1 MQWKNTYHSKDKN
14 MKQNYYIKD
23 LLGNVRET
31 YVHPDANYKEC
42 VERTQYYP
50 SGLPWAERLSD
61 SFTAHPWKYNSKEYV
76 EMHGYDVYE
85 YGARGYYATI
95 GRFTSIDPLCEQTP
109 WQSPYV
115 YANNNWVNNIDWMGM
130 SADVYTSVDPEQ
142 IAKLLAFL
150 SNGNSL
156 DDYDFEGE
164 GWDVTEDWTFDESE
178 GKLNIYVNH
187 ISGEIVPGLGGY
199 IIPDAYVMVLSYYIE
214 DLRKG
219 HQLEESDVLSI
230 IGLTNDIVENYRCND
245 LYWIGKN
252 GKLYFWYMAHKQ
264 GGYAYSR
271 KVVEKSMETIKKVTK
286 PIGRV
291 IAVVSIIEEGGDIFI
306 NREITW
312 ANAANI
318 VLTGLS
324 LGLSFVPGVGPA
336 IVVATIGVITTADLI
351 VGWTTDSSLI
361 DKIDKPIVKW

>member
-1 MQWKNTYHSKDKN
+1 MNPIKSIT
-14 MKQNYYIKD
+14 KD

-31 YVHPDANYKEC
+31 YIHPDANYKEC
-42 VERTQYYP
+42 IERTQYYP

-61 SFTAHPWKYNSKEYV
+61 SFTAHPYKYNGKEFV

-130 SADVYTSVDPEQ
+130 SADGYTTVDPQ
-142 IAKLLAFL
+142 KIAKLLNFL

-164 GWDVTEDWTFDESE
+164 GWDVMKDWTYDEFE

-187 ISGEIVPGLGGY
+187 ISGDIALGNNGY
-199 IIPDAYVMVLSYYIE
+199 VIPDLEVMVLSYYLE
-214 DLRKG
+214 DLRNG
-219 HQLEESDVLSI
+219 YQLDEA
-230 IGLTNDIVENYRCND
+230 DIVNMMSLANGVIGSGLHNEF
-245 LYWIGKN
+245 YWFGKN
-252 GKLYFWYMAHKQ
+252 GKLYWRHMIHKQ

-271 KVVEKSMETIKKVTK
+271 KVTESAIQPIKRVSSGAGVLLSTYS
-286 PIGRV
+286 IGNEIVDIFKDRS
-291 IAVVSIIEEGGDIFI
+291 ITGSNAVNITLAGASIICSIVSGPV
-306 NREITW
+306 
-312 ANAANI
+312 AAG
-318 VLTGLS
+318 VL
-324 LGLSFVPGVGPA
+324 LG
-336 IVVATIGVITTADLI
+336 IGIYTAADLI
-351 VGWTTDSSLI
+351 VGVTTGISI
-361 DKIDKPIVKW
+361 TERIDKPILDW